1 MTSNVAD
8 GPQRRFRVLD
18 LVVDLDRETVI
29 RGNEPIDLPDL
40 SFRLLA
46 VLISHAPDK
55 VSKDDLIREIWG
67 DVVVGDETLAQR
79 VRLLRQALN
88 EDSQSPRYFSSV
100 RGRGYRLICDV
111 NPIGEIAGRGRK
123 SFGLIGVAVVSIAI
137 AALWFFNPQRFES
150 PPAPSVNT
158 IAVLPFVDLSADQSY
173 RYFADG
179 MHEELL
185 TRLADIAGLN
195 VSSRTSVETFRSSSI
210 SLPEI
215 AEQMGVGAII
225 EGSVRIDEDRVR
237 ITVQL
242 IEAQTDQHLWA
253 ETFDRTL
260 SVQSIFSIQ
269 EEVARQIAQAMELE
283 YRKSFEPKPVQLP
296 TDNIDAY
303 SAYLLGRYHT
313 FRQTPDDLAIAISF
327 LEQATTLD
335 PDFAEAFAAL
345 GWAYSFLGTSYGNV
359 PPREVYP
366 QAKEAALRALAL
378 DSELSDARTLYA
390 DILTWYDWDFEAAER
405 EYRKTLEL
413 NPLNVLGYALFLS
426 SQERQVEAIELIE
439 RRLQAHP
446 DDAYVHVNAA
456 WRYRSAG
463 QYKRAIE
470 EAERA
475 GDHPDARSVLGYSFL
490 SIEDTRRAIE
500 VFKSDLE
507 DKGRL
512 PQQLSNLAVAY
523 YKSGQRKE
531 AQELLTELE
540 AMAAT
545 EFFSP
550 ALLSAVYFA
559 ADDADNGFDSLQQA
573 VEARVREVIFL
584 QVDSMLDGWRDDP
597 RYLELIR
604 TVGFSSAR

>member
-1 MTSNVAD
+1 MNSSVAD
-8 GPQRRFRVLD
+8 GPHRRFRVLD
-18 LVVDLDRETVI
+18 LVVDLDRETVS
-29 RGNEPIDLPDL
+29 RENEPVDLPDL

-46 VLISHAPDK
+46 VLIGHAPDK
-55 VSKDDLIREIWG
+55 VSKDDLIREVWG

-79 VRLLRQALN
+79 VRLLRQSLD
-88 EDSQSPRYFSSV
+88 EDSQNPRYFSSV

-111 NPIGEIAGRGRK
+111 NPMRSTAGRGR
-123 SFGLIGVAVVSIAI
+123 SSAGLIGAAVVSIAI
-137 AALWFFNPQRFES
+137 AALWFFNVQRHES
-150 PPAPSVNT
+150 PPAPPINS

-179 MHEELL
+179 MQEELL
-185 TRLADIAGLN
+185 TRLADITGLN
-195 VSSRTSVETFRSSSI
+195 VSSRTTVEAFRSSSI
-210 SLPEI
+210 GVPEI
-215 AEQMGVGAII
+215 AGQIGVGAII

-283 YRKSFEPKPVQLP
+283 YSKSFEPEPVQLP

-313 FRQTPDDLAIAISF
+313 FRQTPADLAIAISF

-390 DILTWYDWDFEAAER
+390 DILTWYDWDFEAAESDMAR
-405 EYRKTLEL
+405 AAEKIS
-413 NPLNVLGYALFLS
+413 PKDDPK
-426 SQERQVEAIELIE
+426 
-439 RRLQAHP
+439 LQT
-446 DDAYVHVNAA
+446 
-456 WRYRSAG
+456 
-463 QYKRAIE
+463 AIE
-470 EAERA
+470 E
-475 GDHPDARSVLGYSFL
+475 V
-490 SIEDTRRAIE
+490 
-500 VFKSDLE
+500 K
-507 DKGRL
+507 
-512 PQQLSNLAVAY
+512 
-523 YKSGQRKE
+523 
-531 AQELLTELE
+531 
-540 AMAAT
+540 
-545 EFFSP
+545 
-550 ALLSAVYFA
+550 ALLEHEFRRIHA
-559 ADDADNGFDSLQQA
+559 ALGAN
-573 VEARVREVIFL
+573 RIN
-584 QVDSMLDGWRDDP
+584 
-597 RYLELIR
+597 
-604 TVGFSSAR
+604 